1 MAFTRKFL
9 TDNGVPE
16 DKIDIIMAERNRTLA
31 DYVPKADVQAQI
43 DEALKAHKPDPIDPT
58 TTDEYR
64 QIAQERDMLRTIN
77 GDDFQRVKPKF
88 REQVFGML
96 KRDDGAA
103 SITDQ
108 LVELEKGFEEYF
120 IPLQHEAEQKMQ
132 FGAKLDRIPPA
143 RELTEIEQ
151 VKAAFESG
159 MRDGVRTNRKE

>member
-58 TTDEYR
+58 PPDEYR
-64 QIAQERDMLRTIN
+64 QLAQERDMLRTIN

-96 KRDDGAA
+96 KRDESAA
-103 SITDQ
+103 PIPEQ
-108 LVELEKGFEEYF
+108 LSALEKSYDEYF
-120 IPLQHEAEQKMQ
+120 VPAQQNNAPAMQ
-132 FGAKLDRIPPA
+132 FGAPIQGSMPSGKSGD
-143 RELTEIEQ
+143 
-151 VKAAFESG
+151 VAAFRSAWG
-159 MRDGVRTNRKE
+159 YSKKE

>member
-64 QIAQERDMLRTIN
+64 QLAQERDMLRTIN

-96 KRDDGAA
+96 KRDESAA
-103 SITDQ
+103 PIPEQ
-108 LVELEKGFEEYF
+108 LSALEKSYDEYF
-120 IPLQHEAEQKMQ
+120 VPAQQNNAPAMQ
-132 FGAKLDRIPPA
+132 FGAPTQGSMPKGEVGA
-143 RELTEIEQ
+143 A
-151 VKAAFESG
+151 KAFVDAWG
-159 MRDGVRTNRKE
+159 YTKKE

>member
-43 DEALKAHKPDPIDPT
+43 DEALKARKPDPIDPT

-64 QIAQERDMLRTIN
+64 QLAQERDMLRTIN
-77 GDDFQRVKPKF
+77 SEDFQRIKPKF

-96 KRDDGAA
+96 KRDESAA
-103 SITDQ
+103 PIPEQ
-108 LVELEKGFEEYF
+108 LSALEKSYDEYF
-120 IPLQHEAEQKMQ
+120 VSAQQNNAPAMQ
-132 FGAKLDRIPPA
+132 FGAPTQGSMPSGKSGD
-143 RELTEIEQ
+143 
-151 VKAAFESG
+151 VAAFRSAWG
-159 MRDGVRTNRKE
+159 YSKKE

>member
-16 DKIDIIMAERNRTLA
+16 DKVDIIMAERNRTLT

-43 DEALKAHKPDPIDPT
+43 DAALKAHKPDPIDPT
-58 TTDEYR
+58 TTDAYK
-64 QIAQERDMLRTIN
+64 QLAQERDMLRAIN
-77 GDDFQRVKPKF
+77 GPDFQRVKPKF
-88 REQVFGML
+88 REQVFGMI
-96 KRDDGAA
+96 KHDEGAP
-103 SITDQ
+103 SIHDQ
-108 LVELEKGFEEYF
+108 LAELEKGYDEYF
-120 IPLQHEAEQKMQ
+120 SPVQQEAEQRMQ

-159 MRDGVRTNRKE
+159 MWDGVRTTRKE

>member
-31 DYVPKADVQAQI
+31 DYVPRADVQAQI

-64 QIAQERDMLRTIN
+64 QLAQERDMLRTIN

-96 KRDDGAA
+96 KRDESAA
-103 SITDQ
+103 PIPEQ
-108 LVELEKGFEEYF
+108 LSALEKSYDEYF
-120 IPLQHEAEQKMQ
+120 VQAQQNNAPAMQ
-132 FGAKLDRIPPA
+132 FGAPTQGSMPSGKSGD
-143 RELTEIEQ
+143 
-151 VKAAFESG
+151 VAAFRSAWG
-159 MRDGVRTNRKE
+159 YSKKE

>member
-9 TDNGVPE
+9 IDNGVPE

-43 DEALKAHKPDPIDPT
+43 DEALKAHKPNPIDPT

-64 QIAQERDMLRTIN
+64 QLAQERDMLRTIN

-96 KRDDGAA
+96 DRSDKAKPIPEQLK
-103 SITDQ
+103 SIR
-108 LVELEKGFEEYF
+108 EKYEEYY
-120 IPLQHEAEQKMQ
+120 IAPAQTEEPPAKPQ
-132 FGAKLDRIPPA
+132 FGAPTQGSMPSGRSGD
-143 RELTEIEQ
+143 
-151 VKAAFESG
+151 VAAFRSAWG
-159 MRDGVRTNRKE
+159 YSNKKE